1 MAISECF
8 SLSKENRI
16 HSTDTSTMPQ
26 IDETGLQGSPNFPVA
41 IYLDDVTNNYVN
53 WHWHKEFE
61 IGFVTDGTVNVGCG
75 NRKYRLKTG
84 DIFFVN
90 SNVLHSMYND
100 DSPHNSVFKS
110 ITFDGSVIA
119 GDKDSI
125 FYTKYLLPILSNN
138 NLRDYTLR
146 PNDNNYP
153 RLLSL
158 ISNIWDAVYSET
170 PDYEIIVRNELSN
183 IFRILIHLPEN
194 IIYDHNDNN
203 YNYVQENRVQLILN
217 YIHSHYREKIMLED
231 LAQVA
236 SVSKTE
242 AMRSF
247 RSIIGQSPIK
257 YLKNYKLQNAAYM
270 IRNTNYS
277 IGQICEL
284 CGFDDNSYFS
294 KSFKEMYHCTPL
306 AYREKS

>member
-84 DIFFVN
+84 DIFFIN

>member
-1 MAISECF
+1 MAISECL
-8 SLSKENRI
+8 SLSKENKI
-16 HSTDTSTMPQ
+16 NATDTSTIAQ

-41 IYLDDVTNNYVN
+41 IYLDDVTDNYVN

-61 IGFVTDGTVNVGCG
+61 IGFVTEGTVNVGCG
-75 NRKYRLKTG
+75 NRKYILKSG

-100 DSPHNSVFKS
+100 APPYNSIFKS

-119 GDKDSI
+119 GDTNSI

-138 NLRDYTLR
+138 SLRDFTLK
-146 PNDNNYP
+146 PSDNNYP
-153 RLLSL
+153 RLMSL
-158 ISNIWDAVYSET
+158 ISNIWNAVYSET

-194 IIYDHNDNN
+194 IIYDNNDNN
-203 YNYVQENRVQLILN
+203 YNYTQENRVQLILN
-217 YIHSHYREKIMLED
+217 YIHSHYREKITLDD
-231 LAQVA
+231 LAQAA

-247 RSIIGQSPIK
+247 KSIIGQSPIK

-270 IRNTNYS
+270 ISNKNYS

-294 KSFKEMYHCTPL
+294 KSFKEMYHCTPH
-306 AYREKS
+306 AYREDS

>member
-1 MAISECF
+1 MAISECL
-8 SLSKENRI
+8 SLSKENKI
-16 HSTDTSTMPQ
+16 NSIDANTMSK
-26 IDETGLQGSPNFPVA
+26 IDETGLQGPLDFPVA
-41 IYLDDVTNNYVN
+41 IYLDDVTNDYVN

-75 NRKYRLKTG
+75 ARKYILKSG

-90 SNVLHSMYND
+90 SDILHSMYNNNP
-100 DSPHNSVFKS
+100 PHISIFKS

-119 GDKDSI
+119 GNTNSI
-125 FYTKYLLPILSNN
+125 FYTKYLVPILSNN
-138 NLRDYTLR
+138 NLRDFALK

-153 RLLSL
+153 RLISL

-170 PDYEIIVRNELSN
+170 PDYEITVRNELSN

-194 IIYDHNDNN
+194 VSYDNN
-203 YNYVQENRVQLILN
+203 DSNYIQENRVQLILN
-217 YIHSHYREKIMLED
+217 YIHSHYREKITLND
-231 LAQVA
+231 LAQIA

-247 RSIIGQSPIK
+247 KSIIGQSPIK

-270 IRNTNYS
+270 IKNTDYS
-277 IGQICEL
+277 IGQISEI
-284 CGFDDNSYFS
+284 CGFEDNSYFS
-294 KSFKEMYHCTPL
+294 KSFKEMYHCTPHEF
-306 AYREKS
+306 REDS

>member
-84 DIFFVN
+84 DIFFIN

-247 RSIIGQSPIK
+247 RSTIGQSPIK

>member
-1 MAISECF
+1 MAISECL
-8 SLSKENRI
+8 SLSKENKI
-16 HSTDTSTMPQ
+16 NLIGANAMSKT
-26 IDETGLQGSPNFPVA
+26 DETGLQGSPNFPVA
-41 IYLDDVTNNYVN
+41 IYLDDVTNDYVN

-75 NRKYRLKTG
+75 NRKYILKRG

-90 SNVLHSMYND
+90 SDVLHSMYNEA
-100 DSPHNSVFKS
+100 SPHNSIFKS

-119 GDKDSI
+119 GDTNSI

-138 NLRDYTLR
+138 NLRDFTLK

-153 RLLSL
+153 RLISL
-158 ISNIWDAVYSET
+158 IANIWDAVYSET
-170 PDYEIIVRNELSN
+170 PDYEITVRNELSN

-194 IIYDHNDNN
+194 VSYDNNDNN
-203 YNYVQENRVQLILN
+203 YIQENRVQLILN
-217 YIHSHYREKIMLED
+217 YIHSHYREKITLND
-231 LAQVA
+231 LAQIA

-247 RSIIGQSPIK
+247 KSIIGQSPIK

-270 IRNTNYS
+270 IKNTDYS
-277 IGQICEL
+277 IGQISEI

-294 KSFKEMYHCTPL
+294 KSFKEMYHCTPHEF
-306 AYREKS
+306 RRDS

>member
-1 MAISECF
+1 MAISECL
-8 SLSKENRI
+8 SLSKENKI
-16 HSTDTSTMPQ
+16 NLIGANAMSKT
-26 IDETGLQGSPNFPVA
+26 DETGLQGSPNFPVA
-41 IYLDDVTNNYVN
+41 IYLDDVTNDYVN

-75 NRKYRLKTG
+75 NRKYILKRG

-90 SNVLHSMYND
+90 SDVLHSMYNEA
-100 DSPHNSVFKS
+100 PTHNSIFKS

-119 GDKDSI
+119 GDTNSI

-138 NLRDYTLR
+138 NLRDFTLK

-153 RLLSL
+153 RLISL

-170 PDYEIIVRNELSN
+170 PDYEITVRNELSN

-194 IIYDHNDNN
+194 ISYDNNDNN
-203 YNYVQENRVQLILN
+203 YIQENRVQLILN
-217 YIHSHYREKIMLED
+217 YIHSHYREKITLND
-231 LAQVA
+231 LAKIA

-247 RSIIGQSPIK
+247 KSIIGQSPIK

-270 IRNTNYS
+270 IKNTDYS
-277 IGQICEL
+277 IGQISEI

-294 KSFKEMYHCTPL
+294 KSFKEMYHCTPHEF
-306 AYREKS
+306 RRDS